1 MSRYWNN
8 IPYYEQP
15 TAEEL
20 RKKSDD
26 SRKKAESKGK
36 RLEPIVVSGRQI
48 AKNWWGRAW
57 CDNLEKYAD
66 YENRIG
72 RGKTYIRSGAVIDLK
87 IKEGRIT
94 AKVQGNRKTP
104 YNIDIRISPFSEEK
118 CQKIIA
124 KCEKVRN
131 IEELIAGTFPDD
143 MKELFQGQ
151 DGLFPEPNEIS
162 FQCSCPDWAIM
173 CKHVAAALYGAGV
186 RFDEQPLLFFELRGI
201 EIDRFIDVALDN
213 KVEMMLANVDRQSDR
228 WLDDAHIGDIFGIR
242 ELA

>member
-15 TAEEL
+15 TEAEL
-20 RKKSDD
+20 KQKSES

-36 RLEPIVVSGRQI
+36 KLEPIIVEGRQI
-48 AKNWWGRAW
+48 ARSWWGKAW
-57 CDNLEKYAD
+57 CDNLEQYAD

-72 RGKTYIRSGAVIDLK
+72 RGKKYIRSGAVIDLK
-87 IKEGRIT
+87 IREGKIT

-104 YNIDIRISPFSEEK
+104 YNIEIRISPFTEEK
-118 CQKIIA
+118 CQQIIG
-124 KCEKVRN
+124 KCDKVRN

-143 MKELFQGQ
+143 MKELFQGK

-162 FQCSCPDWAIM
+162 FHCSCPDWAIM

-201 EIDRFIDVALDN
+201 DIDRFIDVVLED
-213 KVEMMLANVDRQSDR
+213 KVEMMLANVDKPSDR
-228 WLDDAHIGDIFGIR
+228 LLETEYIGDIFGIR
-242 ELA
+242 ELV